1 VSLKPYGLYTSYSSG
16 NTILNG
22 AFKKISDKYNETCNE
37 LAFPWDGLEGICH
50 KNTTGGVYGFSLDNQ
65 ECFKTAT
72 IVTTI
77 ESIVDGRITPDM
89 LESTRLRKHMPIY
102 FLKADSPA
110 NVELNNNNESI
121 IKKRV
126 LSKINRGEK
135 ETTIEKSMK
144 ILVTSLGKLLSD
156 IVWNDETTVTINGT
170 KCYAW
175 AAVAENKWSELTKKQ
190 QEEIHKVTRE
200 TYDRAKDYFQPF
212 MYKPVSSG
220 GDLEFT
226 FS

>member
-1 VSLKPYGLYTSYSSG
+1 
-16 NTILNG
+16 
-22 AFKKISDKYNETCNE
+22 
-37 LAFPWDGLEGICH
+37 
-50 KNTTGGVYGFSLDNQ
+50 
-65 ECFKTAT
+65 
-72 IVTTI
+72 
-77 ESIVDGRITPDM
+77 M

-126 LSKINRGEK
+126 F
-135 ETTIEKSMK
+135 
-144 ILVTSLGKLLSD
+144 LGKLLSD